1 MEAFLQTLR
10 EPMPRWLSAID
21 PSKQFPVKAFFNSRI
36 AFYPGSGFDGHLV
49 KVFGS
54 THVVHCFVYADYGV
68 SDTALKR
75 ELDDPQ
81 RGFRG
86 YHSLARIDLEEKDL
100 LPSGWVPH
108 VTQDEARY
116 RRSDVST
123 YHRFGFV
130 EILERNEDLD
140 DEHGAKRLA
149 IMFLGADGVAA
160 YDALFCQKPGSAP
173 FVLMLQDHG
182 FSGNYT
188 RFGRGGLLGKIVVQ
202 ANSFPEFILCA
213 DNTEIW
219 PDYRLIPEAYSS
231 MGGARQVRRIY
242 VRELNEIDRISE

>member
-1 MEAFLQTLR
+1 MEHFLRTLR
-10 EPMPRWLSAID
+10 EPLPRWLARLGSEQ
-21 PSKQFPVKAFFNSRI
+21 QFSPKSFLDSRI

-49 KVFGS
+49 KVLGS

-108 VTQDEARY
+108 VTQDEATY
-116 RRSDVST
+116 RASGTST

-130 EILERNEDLD
+130 EILERDAHLD

-149 IMFLGADGVAA
+149 VMFLGADGVAA

-182 FSGNYT
+182 FGGNYT
-188 RFGRGGLLGKIVVQ
+188 QFGRGGLLENVATR
-202 ANSFPEFILCA
+202 ANSFPEFMLSA
-213 DNTEIW
+213 DNTEVW
-219 PDYRLIPEAYSS
+219 VNYRVVPGVDPLI
-231 MGGARQVRRIY
+231 GGARQVRRLY
-242 VRELNEIDRISE
+242 ARSSG